1 MSLAAQKKIIILFV
15 LITAGVFF
23 YGSISGCSY
32 AKPEE
37 SVSVEEQMIPT
48 ASYVSSFTIPVT
60 DAPGLLTESND
71 KAFIDYSNKQD
82 GYITVKFLE
91 NTDRMLMVVITTPDG
106 DEYIYNL
113 NPEANEVFP
122 LTSGNG
128 RYKISIH
135 EHVADNVFLDIL
147 LVEIDVE
154 LRDEFVPFIR
164 PNQYVYYSEN
174 SPVTKKA
181 VELSTK
187 DNNFIDTVESIFNF
201 VVDSV
206 SYDFELAQS
215 VAFGYKPDLDEVLD
229 QGSGICFDIAA
240 LTVAMLRSQGI
251 PSKLVFGNYYGSDL
265 DYQYHAWVTVFSE
278 EDVRI
283 GEHIFFTAGTWNIL
297 DPTVAIILCL
307 SETDATTSDGVTY
320 NAMYYY

>member
-15 LITAGVFF
+15 LIAAGVFF
-23 YGSISGCSY
+23 YGSISGCGY
-32 AKPEE
+32 VEPQE

-48 ASYVSSFTIPVT
+48 ANFVSTFTIPMP

-71 KAFIDYSNKQD
+71 RAFIDYSNKHD

-91 NTDRMLMVVITTPDG
+91 NTDRRLMVMITTPDG
-106 DEYIYNL
+106 DEYIYDL
-113 NPEANEVFP
+113 SPEKNEVFP
-122 LTSGNG
+122 LTSGDG

-135 EHVADNVFLDIL
+135 EHVTDNVFLDIML
-147 LVEIDVE
+147 IEIDVE
-154 LRDEFVPFIR
+154 LSNEFVPFIR

-181 VELSTK
+181 VELSNRH
-187 DNNFIDTVESIFNF
+187 DNFIDTVEAVFNY
-201 VVDSV
+201 VVESV
-206 SYDFELAQS
+206 SYDFDLART
-215 VAFGYKPDLDEVLD
+215 VTFGYKPDLDEVLD

-240 LTVAMLRSQGI
+240 LTVAMLRSRGI
-251 PSKLVFGNYYGSDL
+251 PSKLVFGDYYGSDL
-265 DYQYHAWVTVFSE
+265 DYPYHAWVTVFSE

-283 GEHIFFTAGTWNIL
+283 GEHIFFKAGTWNIL

-307 SETDATTSDGVTY
+307 SETDTAVSDGVTY
-320 NAMYYY
+320 NAKYYY